1 MAGLDTLFPQ
11 MAAANKVAMEAS
23 VHLIEADAK
32 ARLAPHRRTGHLQAS
47 IQSHVSGLGP
57 TLMGTVGT
65 DVIYGPAVE
74 EGARA
79 HDIAPIKASALM
91 VPVAP
96 MGGFGGGRLS
106 GAARAGQVAF
116 FASVHHPGNSA
127 HPYLVPALED
137 NRAPIQAIFT
147 AAAQKVLGQIAAQA
161 RATLGLLGKL

>member
-11 MAAANKVAMEAS
+11 MAVANKAAMQAS
-23 VHLIEADAK
+23 VHLVEADAK
-32 ARLAPHRRTGHLQAS
+32 ARVPRRTGHLQAS
-47 IQSHVSGLGP
+47 IQSQVNGLGP

-65 DVIYGPAVE
+65 DVIYGPYVE
-74 EGARA
+74 EGAKA
-79 HDIAPIKASALM
+79 HDIAPVTASALM

-106 GAARAGQVAF
+106 GAARAGQQVAF
-116 FASVHHPGNSA
+116 FASVHHPGSSA

-147 AAAQKVLGQIAAQA
+147 GAAQRVLGQIAAGV
-161 RATLGLLGKL
+161 RSTFGLLGL